1 MATQNDN
8 RVLSR
13 TRGRVI
19 TTEEAEAVNGSLGGP
34 GFPGPF
40 HTNTACIFDLRVM
53 GGKGNTLTED
63 INEC

>member
-1 MATQNDN
+1 MTTQNDN

-19 TTEEAEAVNGSLGGP
+19 TTEEAEAVSGSLGGP
-34 GFPGPF
+34 GFPGP

-53 GGKGNTLTED
+53 AANGNRLTED
-63 INEC
+63 IGEC